1 MYRLYYS
8 FISYLQI
15 CSEKNN
21 SRAEAFESGSSEAQ
35 TSQTYILVSEP
46 ENIGNPV
53 RSLPEPNTDIQNILQ
68 NQSVLFELM
77 GNVIENQK
85 KIMHEIA
92 SLSIQIEESNRNIKT
107 KVVNLNEAKFDA
119 DNNSFIL
126 KQIKSVKDLEDMELL
141 LSDNEQKIKLIRSCS
156 IICSGG
162 KGKGTTCA
170 YRFLDVLFSREFLCE
185 CSWSGSTRGDGVK
198 ISLKCY
204 KKTLNFFFTMINQWD
219 NAYTQEENDTFFK
232 NVLKNANKRK
242 GVKYDRIPTKRQRS
256 KKKCRNDEQ
265 MTTEKNTKAIEEE
278 RKEETKE
285 QYGKEDTQNNES
297 EEEESMLC

>member
-1 MYRLYYS
+1 M
-8 FISYLQI
+8 
-15 CSEKNN
+15 
-21 SRAEAFESGSSEAQ
+21 
-35 TSQTYILVSEP
+35 VSKI
-46 ENIGNPV
+46 ENIENPV
-53 RSLPEPNTDIQNILQ
+53 PLLHEPNTDIQNILQ

-85 KIMHEIA
+85 KIMNEIA
-92 SLSIQIEESNRNIKT
+92 NLSIQIEESNRNYKT
-107 KVVNLNEAKFDA
+107 KVNLTKASDA

-126 KQIKSVKDLEDMELL
+126 KQIKSEKDLEDMELL
-141 LSDNEQKIKLIRSCS
+141 LSDNEQKLKLIRSCS

-219 NAYTQEENDTFFK
+219 NEFTQEENDIFFK
-232 NVLKNANKRK
+232 NILKNAKKRK

-256 KKKCRNDEQ
+256 KKTSRNDERK
-265 MTTEKNTKAIEEE
+265 TTEDDF
-278 RKEETKE
+278 KEEQTEEKE
-285 QYGKEDTQNNES
+285 VKEDIRNNGS
-297 EEEESMLC
+297 EEEESLLC